1 MNERVPDSSGL
12 PLRAMVMVL
21 IFLGVIFLLLGWQA
35 LGSSGNSDDESA
47 SPASSVSTTTTAPA
61 PTSTSPKPAPANQ
74 AEVRV
79 YNISSK
85 EGVAA
90 RTRDQLAAAGF
101 KVTDVGN
108 LVVPDVTSTTVY
120 YSDAEGERATADAV
134 GQKLGAPVEARIP
147 ALANQPP
154 GVIVLV
160 TG

>member
-1 MNERVPDSSGL
+1 MSERVPDSSGL

-21 IFLGVIFLLLGWQA
+21 LFLGVIFLLLGWQA
-35 LGSSGNSDDESA
+35 LGSSGNSDDDSA
-47 SPASSVSTTTTAPA
+47 SPVSSVTSTTAAPA
-61 PTSTSPKPAPANQ
+61 STSATPAPNQ

-101 KVTDVGN
+101 KITEVGN
-108 LVVPDVTSTTVY
+108 LPVPDVSATTVY
-120 YSDAEGERATADAV
+120 YTDADGEHATADAV

-160 TG
+160 AG

>member
-21 IFLGVIFLLLGWQA
+21 LFLGVIFLLLGWQA
-35 LGSSGNSDDESA
+35 LGSSGNSDDDSA
-47 SPASSVSTTTTAPA
+47 SPVSSTTSTTAPA
-61 PTSTSPKPAPANQ
+61 STSAKPAAND

-79 YNISSK
+79 YNISAK

-90 RTRDQLAAAGF
+90 RTKDQLAAAGF
-101 KVTDVGN
+101 KVTEVGN
-108 LVVPDVTSTTVY
+108 MPVPDVTATTVY
-120 YSDAEGERATADAV
+120 YTDADGEHATADAV

-147 ALANQPP
+147 AIASQPP

-160 TG
+160 AG